1 MAFRPSHLD
10 TDDSN
15 FKVSFVEAMDKMSQ
29 FPSPLGRSSS
39 MSSFGE
45 NGQPEVAIQDMASN
59 PEDALIAIYAG
70 LLRDS
75 IQEISHTHH
84 TSVLKTSLVLK
95 LEPSRLT
102 KLMNGFMSSIESL
115 SQQQKADYS
124 CYLICLLYHT
134 RDCRGGKGERDIF
147 RYLLLESYKHFP
159 KTVEALVQYIPQ
171 YGYWK
176 DMNELLVDTYDYKM
190 DGVCFDNLRNVIYTI
205 ISDQLKIDFDNYN
218 AHKEDAQSK
227 LTLTLAAKYAPKEG
241 GSYDRK
247 IKAAKEIA
255 MRLFPIEFKT
265 DFRMALKSYR
275 QMISS
280 LNAAI
285 HTTEIQMCNNR
296 FSEINFSRVPGKCL
310 TKHRSAFLNQ
320 KLETKNELRYP
331 EVEDRIKCRENLLQ
345 FMLDV
350 KSGKKQIN
358 AGQLFIHE
366 IVGKLLDHIQLK
378 IVLSQ
383 EEIDLF
389 ELCWNEIV
397 KTYRDMVD
405 QGHISLKH
413 GMILAD
419 VSGSMTG
426 TPMQV
431 SIATAIF
438 ISSFL
443 NEPYCDRFMTFST
456 VPSWFYIDPSL
467 SLLEKVRMV
476 SESPWGGNTNFEKA
490 MSMILE
496 VAITFKLEPEET
508 PKWFL
513 VLSDMQFDLAS
524 GNKKWETMH
533 EHMLEMF
540 AIAGLKACGKP
551 YKMPY
556 FIYWN
561 LRGNTEGLPVV
572 SNEPGC
578 SMVSGYSIA
587 ILKELFKNRDLKSI
601 TPWTNL
607 KSTLDSARYEPI
619 KNRVIAVAEAPYFEH
634 YKTVSNSHAESSSA
648 SIDESIP
655 PRKGFFNL
663 LSSLLF
669 S

>member
-1 MAFRPSHLD
+1 MSFHPSHLD
-10 TDDSN
+10 TDDAN
-15 FKVSFVEAMDKMSQ
+15 FKVSFVEAMDKMIQ
-29 FPSPLGRSSS
+29 VPSPISSVS
-39 MSSFGE
+39 LGE
-45 NGQPEVAIQDMASN
+45 NGQPEVAIKDMTSN

-75 IQEISHTHH
+75 IQEISHHVPN
-84 TSVLKTSLVLK
+84 SFLK
-95 LEPSRLT
+95 LDSSRLSR
-102 KLMNGFMSSIESL
+102 LMHGFMSSIELL
-115 SQQQKADYS
+115 SQQQKAEYS

-134 RDCRGGKGERDIF
+134 RDCRGGKGERAIF

-159 KTVEALVQYIPQ
+159 KTVEALVQYIPH

-176 DMNELLVDTYDYKM
+176 DLNELLVDTYNYKI
-190 DGVCFDNLRNVIYTI
+190 DGVCFDNLRNIIYTF
-205 ISDQLKIDFDNYN
+205 ISDQLKIDFDNYT
-218 AHKEDAQSK
+218 AHKEDEKSK
-227 LTLTLAAKYAPKEG
+227 LVLTLAAKYAPKEG
-241 GSYDRK
+241 SSYDRK

-275 QMISS
+275 RMISS

-285 HTTEIQMCNNR
+285 QTTEILMCNNQ

-310 TKHRSAFLNQ
+310 SKYRSAFLNQ
-320 KLETKNELRYP
+320 KLENKNDLRYP
-331 EVEDRIKCRENLLQ
+331 DVEDRMKCRENLLQ

-366 IVGKLLDHIQLK
+366 IVGKLLDHIQRK

-397 KTYRDMVD
+397 KTYRDMVSS
-405 QGHISLKH
+405 GEISLKH

-419 VSGSMTG
+419 VSGSMEG

-467 SLLEKVRMV
+467 SLLEKVHIV
-476 SESPWGGNTNFEKA
+476 SESPWGGSTNFEKA

-496 VAITFKLEPEET
+496 VATTFKLEPEET

-533 EHMLEMF
+533 EHLREMF
-540 AIAGLKACGKP
+540 ATAGLKACGKP
-551 YKMPY
+551 YEMPY

-587 ILKELFKNRDLKSI
+587 ILKELFKNRDLKNI

-607 KSTLDSARYEPI
+607 KSTLDSERYELI
-619 KNRVIAVAEAPYFEH
+619 KNMVISVAEKPYFEH
-634 YKTVSNSHAESSSA
+634 YKIVANSSSND
-648 SIDESIP
+648 SVSTEKSNP